1 MFPNHSLLLREMT
14 VEDIPQVMNID
25 RLSFDV
31 PWSETSYR
39 YEIKNTSYSYMVVLE
54 YRRHRPMPRWQRW
67 LNLTPVPE
75 CRIVGYGGMWFIQ
88 GEAHISTIAV
98 HPRARGRGWGEV
110 LLAAM
115 VQRGVRLGATEVGLE
130 VRVSNETAQNLYR
143 KWGFQIADVKK
154 GYYRNNDEDAY
165 DMRLAIIQ
173 PTVQAL
179 AESRWNALT
188 ADHHVVDQFTQN
200 QP

>member
-1 MFPNHSLLLREMT
+1 MFPNHSLLLRDMT
-14 VEDIPQVMNID
+14 IEDIPQVMNID

-39 YEIKNTSYSYMVVLE
+39 YEINNTSYSYMVVLE
-54 YRRHRPMPRWQRW
+54 YRRHRPIPRWQRW
-67 LNLTPVPE
+67 LNVTPKLE
-75 CRIVGYGGMWFIQ
+75 RRIVGYGGMWFIQ

-115 VQRGVRLGATEVGLE
+115 VQRGIHLGATEVGLE
-130 VRVSNETAQNLYR
+130 VRVTNATAQNLYR

-165 DMRLAIIQ
+165 DMRLTVIQ
-173 PTVQAL
+173 PAVQAL
-179 AESRWNALT
+179 AESRWNALA
-188 ADHHVVDQFTQN
+188 ADHNIIDQYTRN